1 MKDSSERATI
11 EQLQKHAFID
21 KKPKSDAVS
30 VREFLI
36 YGFMK
41 NSITPKELKVVLING
56 NLRYSTKDRE
66 NIDYLRDLIKKIKLK
81 ADLALGTYNY
91 KY

>member
-1 MKDSSERATI
+1 
-11 EQLQKHAFID
+11 
-21 KKPKSDAVS
+21 
-30 VREFLI
+30 
-36 YGFMK
+36 MK

-56 NLRYSTKDRE
+56 NLRYSTKDRV
-66 NIDYLRDLIKKIKLK
+66 NIEYLKDLIKKIKLK